1 MTTTLPLL
9 LLVLSVLT
17 ARVSYSE
24 KVSYAGYSV
33 LEIVPTSDKEMLAVR
48 EILGVVPCRQLS
60 EQMGTTRPAH
70 LLCDRSQSRR
80 VKQMARKSGLE
91 IKTKSK
97 SLEREI
103 KREMMPPKKKT
114 KKSKR
119 NKKKKR
125 RRKASGGRK
134 VTMARRRKKRNKL
147 DHDTYIGYDEMAA
160 WLEGLDRQF
169 EHVTVDRIG
178 VTAGNRDI
186 KLVKINSNNT
196 DLP

>member
-1 MTTTLPLL
+1 
-9 LLVLSVLT
+9 
-17 ARVSYSE
+17 
-24 KVSYAGYSV
+24 
-33 LEIVPTSDKEMLAVR
+33 
-48 EILGVVPCRQLS
+48 
-60 EQMGTTRPAH
+60 
-70 LLCDRSQSRR
+70 
-80 VKQMARKSGLE
+80 MARKSGLE

-134 VTMARRRKKRNKL
+134 VTLARRRKKRNKL
-147 DHDTYIGYDEMAA
+147 DHDTYIGYDEMVA

-178 VTAGNRDI
+178 VTEGNRDI

-196 DLP
+196 DLPIIFIDAGMHAREWISPAATMYIIERLAKVI